1 VTDHVVVH
9 AKGDV
14 LLVPNE
20 TFTSKEL
27 LTSSLENPEAGTGIG
42 VLVTVPDP
50 LTLLLH
56 PAAIRRSPPRPTRN
70 TRLAADRPIAPRSIA
85 DFAGWHVRS
94 DEARW
99 VDQAQGWTTRRRA
112 VGKK

>member
-1 VTDHVVVH
+1 VTFSWS
-9 AKGDV
+9 
-14 LLVPNE
+14 PNE
-20 TFTSKEL
+20 TVTSKEL
-27 LTSSLENPEAGTGIG
+27 LTSSLENPEAGTWIG

-56 PAAIRRSPPRPTRN
+56 PAAIRKSPPRRTRN
-70 TRLAADRPIAPRSIA
+70 ARLAADRLIAGLSIA

-99 VDQAQGWTTRRRA
+99 VDQAQGSTTRPRG
-112 VGKK
+112 VSKK